1 MDGTR
6 SRLRSKSRS
15 TTDGKPQNHTQ
26 QQRRPLSASPLVSYG
41 RYLGFSP
48 LVPTSTGT
56 VRYLG
61 RPSVTRYW
69 MSTLLY
75 RLSGLVKFLGGSDC
89 RSRLF
94 VVYQFI
100 RNEDVEEE
108 KTRQAGRYPES
119 KGGITYYQAP
129 MGLDSCQVKGS
140 PQSSVGGVHREM

>member
-1 MDGTR
+1 MLQYV
-6 SRLRSKSRS
+6 LR
-15 TTDGKPQNHTQ
+15 
-26 QQRRPLSASPLVSYG
+26 

-89 RSRLF
+89 RYKSTTCDF
-94 VVYQFI
+94 AVA
-100 RNEDVEEE
+100 
-108 KTRQAGRYPES
+108 TRY
-119 KGGITYYQAP
+119 
-129 MGLDSCQVKGS
+129 
-140 PQSSVGGVHREM
+140 VGGLGGTMFSAK